1 MLNCNLFDVIQLQV
15 GLLRLRWDNPSD
27 TNIGKYKLHEAVHSW
42 VCSKVVVLP
51 ILIQHPVLR
60 SVWVWAGYWFCFCRP
75 PPSRSPPT
83 DMQISQH
90 SIYFSFNRLLADGSL
105 MPDMKIDFNSN
116 YNIKYYQTFQLT
128 KGWLA
133 DGGEGLKIIN
143 EKTRLLIVGGGRHGR
158 SC

>member
-1 MLNCNLFDVIQLQV
+1 MFQGSSVA
-15 GLLRLRWDNPSD
+15 
-27 TNIGKYKLHEAVHSW
+27 NID
-42 VCSKVVVLP
+42 
-51 ILIQHPVLR
+51 PVRR
-60 SVWVWAGYWFCFCRP
+60 SVWVWVLILFLP
-75 PPSRSPPT
+75 PPTLASSRSPPT

-143 EKTRLLIVGGGRHGR
+143 EIWF
-158 SC
+158 

>member
-1 MLNCNLFDVIQLQV
+1 
-15 GLLRLRWDNPSD
+15 
-27 TNIGKYKLHEAVHSW
+27 
-42 VCSKVVVLP
+42 
-51 ILIQHPVLR
+51 
-60 SVWVWAGYWFCFCRP
+60 
-75 PPSRSPPT
+75 
-83 DMQISQH
+83 MQISQH

-143 EKTRLLIVGGGRHGR
+143 EKTRLLIVGGGRVNGESILPR
-158 SC
+158 PSSGETLGEL